1 MLRLS
6 LTADTSP
13 LWGAVPSWEA
23 GVDGLIFRDVPKESA
38 LCSLA
43 VVGALQAC
51 AWRRH
56 APPGA
61 GGTAVG
67 PAARGR
73 GAIVCGPLARGR
85 LAVSAGTLPLLPPCG
100 PLADGDWLT
109 NHHRLRRALHRGP
122 LVDGDWLGR
131 SWPRPGRP
139 GGEAS
144 GLMGPSIQG
153 VDSDAGAEGLPEP
166 EGFPGR
172 GAAKEVCGPA
182 GGRVCDQWLPSP
194 AAMDRRG
201 GVEGRAGGFC
211 RSLNLG
217 GGLLGRDPSRFPVG
231 ALAGGGGLPTSTPLR
246 LWRASLPGLKCPDI
260 RTASVRRE
268 RLQGAPTT
276 LTIPYTAQGGAP

>member
-51 AWRRH
+51 AWRRVVRDPR
-56 APPGA
+56 ALGA
-61 GGTAVG
+61 GGTAAG

-73 GAIVCGPLARGR
+73 GGGGIVC
-85 LAVSAGTLPLLPPCG
+85 
-100 PLADGDWLT
+100 
-109 NHHRLRRALHRGP
+109 GP

-131 SWPRPGRP
+131 SWPRPGKP

-166 EGFPGR
+166 EGFLGR

>member
-1 MLRLS
+1 MIMLRLS

-56 APPGA
+56 APWEQA
-61 GGTAVG
+61 GLLWGQ
-67 PAARGR
+67 PPARGR
-73 GAIVCGPLARGR
+73 GGAIM
-85 LAVSAGTLPLLPPCG
+85 CG
-100 PLADGDWLT
+100 PLAD
-109 NHHRLRRALHRGP
+109 R
-122 LVDGDWLGR
+122 DWLGR

-172 GAAKEVCGPA
+172 GPAKEVCGPA

-217 GGLLGRDPSRFPVG
+217 GGLLGPGTPQGFRWAHWRGRRRTAHFNSASAPVG
-231 ALAGGGGLPTSTPLR
+231 V
-246 LWRASLPGLKCPDI
+246 SLPGLKCPDI
-260 RTASVRRE
+260 RTVAVRRE